1 MTDKVKFKWDE
12 NKRQKNIE
20 KRGLDIVILA
30 PKVFADPNAEIEP
43 DIRKDYKEDRYL
55 IYGMA
60 DDIRIWIC
68 FTLRKEGEEDIVW
81 LITIFKIHKKN
92 WEKHYGKKNG

>member
-1 MTDKVKFKWDE
+1 MGKLIFRWDE
-12 NKRQKNIE
+12 NKRQENIE

-30 PKVFADPNAEIEP
+30 PKVFADPNAEIER
-43 DIRKDYKEDRYL
+43 DLRKQYGEDRYL

-60 DDIRIWIC
+60 DDIRICIC
-68 FTLRKEGEEDIVW
+68 FTMRKEGGIDVIW

-92 WEKHYGKKNG
+92 WEKHYGKKNN